1 MGEKMGEKKGEK
13 MGEKM
18 GEKIGEKM
26 GEKIG
31 EKSPPVVHG
40 ENQQVVKTFRL
51 AKMLITRAGHVSKF
65 WVVTILPRVTHFAT
79 RSWNTKDEVLSSPA
93 N

>member
-1 MGEKMGEKKGEK
+1 
-13 MGEKM
+13 M

-31 EKSPPVVHG
+31 EKMGEKMGEKIGEKIGEKFAPVVRG

-65 WVVTILPRVTHFAT
+65 WVVTILP
-79 RSWNTKDEVLSSPA
+79 
-93 N
+93 

>member
-1 MGEKMGEKKGEK
+1 

-65 WVVTILPRVTHFAT
+65 WVVTIILPRVTHFAT
-79 RSWNTKDEVLSSPA
+79 RSRCWIAKNGQTNTS
-93 N
+93 